1 MNRYLYTT
9 ASLATCTLS
18 LIVGAITIAPAQAE
32 APDTVPD
39 VGVRFQPPTSVF
51 LKDAHVVVSADKQL
65 TTASLLI
72 GQGKIL
78 AVGDKLAPPS
88 GAEVIDCQGKY
99 LYPAFVDPLVEFDV
113 KQNASPISYW
123 NSNVTPERRMAESLQ
138 IDKAK
143 LESLRK
149 AGVGMVLAAPNSGI
163 IKGQSCVLSTAD
175 APMNEALHRSDVFQH
190 IRLYS
195 IRGNSQ
201 RYPTSPMGA
210 VALARQALL
219 DADWYQRAQQ
229 AAAANALLP
238 RPDTSAALQAL
249 EPAIRARQAVVI
261 DGTNEL
267 YALRGDRLAREFL
280 LQLII
285 RGSGREYRQLA
296 ALAATGRTFI
306 IPVDFPDAPKMDTE
320 GDMLDTTLQTLMHW
334 RLAPENPARLEQ
346 AGVDFVLTTDGLA
359 KPTELLSK
367 LRSAITAGLSERKAL
382 SAITSEPAQLLGVE
396 PLVGTLEAGKL
407 ANILVTDGPLFA
419 KGTNIEETWVQG
431 KRDRWKAEL
440 AVDPRGQWSLL
451 NSADSVELQLEISG
465 KADKLIAKIG
475 LPSAFADAQ
484 EAETARADHAKPS
497 SESDSTKNH
506 VDSTS
511 EKPIEVQ
518 ELTSNGLQLT
528 GTFDAQNLS
537 GKPSG
542 RAWLSIVL
550 LQDDGESLAMDANV
564 RWSDGSQTRYH
575 ATRAGQST
583 KDDPQAGESTES
595 DTTKVSQDEQANAE
609 RPPAPKPKGSDNDS
623 KPEASIA
630 DATQSVACEVNYP
643 LGAFGRSAPPE
654 QPDVLLIKNAT
665 IWTCA
670 EAGILEHADILVR
683 RGVIEQVGQNLASV
697 KDAQVIDA
705 SGMHVSPGII
715 DCHSHMAT
723 DGGVN
728 ETGQTI
734 TAEVR
739 IGDFIDSNDITIYR
753 QLAGGVTTSNIL
765 HGSANPIGGQNQ
777 VIKLRWGSL
786 DEDLKMREAPAGIK
800 FALGENVKQSN
811 SEGDHSRYPQS
822 RMGVEQLIRDRFEA
836 ARDYRQQ
843 WQHPDRH
850 ANSLPPRRDLE
861 LEALVEVLEGHR
873 WIHCHSYRQDEIL
886 MILRLLEDYDITIGS
901 LQHILE
907 GYKVA
912 DAMAAHGATGSSF
925 SDWWAYKIE
934 VLDAIPYNGAVMHR
948 AGVVVSFNSDDAEL
962 ARHLNH
968 EAAKAIKYGG
978 VEPSEALKFVTLN
991 PAKQLRIDRWVG
1003 SITAGKQADLVLW
1016 NRSPLSTLSV
1026 CMQTWIDGRKYF
1038 DREQDQIRRE
1048 QDEQLRLKLIQLAS
1062 AEPGDKQTNADDK
1075 DPSQWWVRY
1084 DEFCHHG
1091 DGEGESGSRGD
1102 RERGRQGVKETR
1114 SEGVKE

>member
-1 MNRYLYTT
+1 ML
-9 ASLATCTLS
+9 
-18 LIVGAITIAPAQAE
+18 TIARVQAE
-32 APDTVPD
+32 EPNTVPD

-51 LKDAHVVVSADKQL
+51 LKDAHIVVSADKEL
-65 TTASLLI
+65 TTASLLLHH
-72 GQGKIL
+72 GKIM
-78 AVGDKLAPPS
+78 AIGNEIVPP
-88 GAEVIDCQGKY
+88 GGVEVIDCQGKY

-113 KQNASPISYW
+113 KQHESPTGYW

-143 LESLRK
+143 LKSLRK

-175 APMNEALHRSDVFQH
+175 APLNELLHRSDVFQH
-190 IRLYS
+190 MRLYPN
-195 IRGNSQ
+195 RGSSE

-210 VALARQALL
+210 VALARQVLL

-229 AAAANALLP
+229 AAAANARLP
-238 RPDTSAALQAL
+238 RPDSSAALLAL
-249 EPAIRARQAVVI
+249 EPVIRARQTVVI

-267 YALRGDRLAREFL
+267 YALRGDRFAREFL
-280 LQLII
+280 LKLIL
-285 RGSGREYRQLA
+285 RGSGREYRQLD

-306 IPVDFPDAPKMDTE
+306 IPINFPDAPKMNTE
-320 GDMLDTTLQTLMHW
+320 VDMLDTTLQTLMHW

-346 AGVDFVLTTDGLA
+346 AGVDFVLTTDGITKSA
-359 KPTELLSK
+359 ELLTK
-367 LRSAITAGLSERKAL
+367 LRSAITAGLSEHKAL
-382 SAITSEPAQLLGVE
+382 SALTSEPAQLLGVE
-396 PLVGTLEAGKL
+396 HLVGTLEVGKL

-419 KGTNIEETWVQG
+419 EETQIEETWVHG
-431 KRDRWKAEL
+431 RRDRWKAEL
-440 AVDPRGQWSLL
+440 TIDPRGEWKLIDAS
-451 NSADSVELQLEISG
+451 DSVDLQLEISG
-465 KADKLIAKIG
+465 EPDELSAKIG
-475 LPSAFADAQ
+475 LPAAFADAFS
-484 EAETARADHAKPS
+484 TAQGAKVAPADNPKTSTENAS
-497 SESDSTKNH
+497 SQNKEDA
-506 VDSTS
+506 TS
-511 EKPIEVQ
+511 EKPIKVK
-518 ELTSNGLQLT
+518 ELANNGLQIT
-528 GTFDAQNLS
+528 GTFYAQDLG
-537 GKPSG
+537 GKPNG
-542 RAWLSIVL
+542 RAWLSLVL
-550 LQDDGESLAMDANV
+550 LQDEDNPLAMDASV
-564 RWSDGSQTRYH
+564 LWSDGSQTRYH
-575 ATRAGQST
+575 ASRIGPPSKDSPKAG
-583 KDDPQAGESTES
+583 KSTES
-595 DTTKVSQDEQANAE
+595 GAKKSNEDEQTGSE
-609 RPPAPKPKGSDNDS
+609 RPPAPKPPASDNKNKS
-623 KPEASIA
+623 EASTS
-630 DATQSVACEVNYP
+630 DALQSVACEINYP
-643 LGAFGRSAPPE
+643 LGAYGRTAPPE

-665 IWTCA
+665 VWTCD

-683 RGVIEQVGQNLASV
+683 RGVIEQVGQNLESV
-697 KDAQVIDA
+697 KDAQVIDG

-728 ETGQTI
+728 ESGQTI

-739 IGDFIDSNDITIYR
+739 VGDFIDSNDITIYR

-811 SEGDHSRYPQS
+811 HAGGSSRYPQS
-822 RMGVEQLIRDRFEA
+822 RMGVEQLMRDRFEA
-836 ARDYRQQ
+836 ARDYREH
-843 WQHPDRH
+843 WQHPERRV
-850 ANSLPPRRDLE
+850 NSLPPRRDLE
-861 LEALVEVLEGHR
+861 LEALVEVLEGRR

-886 MILRLLEDYDITIGS
+886 MMLRLLEDYGVTIGS

-991 PAKQLRIDRWVG
+991 PAKQLRIDNWVG
-1003 SITAGKQADLVLW
+1003 SITVGKQADLVIW

-1038 DREQDQIRRE
+1038 DREQEQIRQQ
-1048 QDEQLRLKLIQLAS
+1048 QDEQLRLKLIQLA
-1062 AEPGDKQTNADDK
+1062 AAQPGDKEEEANDK
-1075 DPSQWWVRY
+1075 DPSLWWARY

-1091 DGEGESGSRGD
+1091 HDDGSG
-1102 RERGRQGVKETR
+1102 GVKEWR
-1114 SEGVKE
+1114 SGGVKE

>member
-1 MNRYLYTT
+1 MNRCFTKGAGLAICTLCWIVC
-9 ASLATCTLS
+9 ALATAL
-18 LIVGAITIAPAQAE
+18 VQAE
-32 APDTVPD
+32 EPDTAPD
-39 VGVRFQPPTSVF
+39 VGVRFQPPVSVF
-51 LKDAHVVVSADKQL
+51 LKDAHVVVSADKEL
-65 TTASLLI
+65 ATASLLI
-72 GQGKIL
+72 GHGKIL
-78 AVGDKLAPPS
+78 AVGDKLVPPS
-88 GAEVIDCQGKY
+88 GAQVIDCQGKY
-99 LYPAFVDPLVEFDV
+99 LYPAFVDPLVEFDA
-113 KQNASPISYW
+113 KQNASPTSYW
-123 NSNVTPERRMAESLQ
+123 NGNVTPERRMAESLQ
-138 IDKAK
+138 IDKSK

-175 APMNEALHRSDVFQH
+175 APMNEVLHRSDVFQH
-190 IRLYS
+190 IRLYPN
-195 IRGNSQ
+195 RGNSE

-210 VALARQALL
+210 VALARQAFL

-229 AAAANALLP
+229 AAAANELLP

-249 EPAIRARQAVVI
+249 EPAIRARQTVVT

-267 YALRGDRLAREFL
+267 YALRGDRLAREFML
-280 LQLII
+280 KLII

-306 IPVDFPDAPKMDTE
+306 IPVNFPDAPKMNTE

-346 AGVDFVLTTDGLA
+346 AEVDFVLTTDGLA

-367 LRSAITAGLSERKAL
+367 LRSAITAGLSEHKAL
-382 SAITSEPAQLLGVE
+382 SALTSEPAQLLGVE
-396 PLVGTLEAGKL
+396 PLVGTLEVGKL

-431 KRDRWKAEL
+431 RRDRWKAEL
-440 AVDPRGQWSLL
+440 AVDPRSEWSLR
-451 NSADSVELQLEISG
+451 NTADSVELQLEISG
-465 KADKLIAKIG
+465 KADKLSAKIG

-484 EAETARADHAKPS
+484 GEKAAPVDHAESS
-497 SESDSTKNH
+497 SEKASTKKQA
-506 VDSTS
+506 DPTR
-511 EKPIEVQ
+511 EKPIEVK

-528 GTFDAQNLS
+528 GTFNAQKLD

-542 RAWLSIVL
+542 WAWLSIVL
-550 LQDDGESLAMDANV
+550 LQDEGKPLAMDVNV

-583 KDDPQAGESTES
+583 TDEPQSSESTES
-595 DTTKVSQDEQANAE
+595 GATKVSEDDQTSAE
-609 RPPAPKPKGSDNDS
+609 RPPAPKPKGSTNEI
-623 KPEASIA
+623 KPEASSV

-643 LGAFGRSAPPE
+643 LGALGRTAPPE

-665 IWTCA
+665 IWTCD

-683 RGVIEQVGQNLASV
+683 RGIIAQVGQDLASV
-697 KDAQVIDA
+697 EGAQVIDA

-728 ETGQTI
+728 ESGQTI

-753 QLAGGVTTSNIL
+753 QLAGGVTTANIL
-765 HGSANPIGGQNQ
+765 HGSANPIGGQSQ

-786 DEDLKMREAPAGIK
+786 DEDLKMSEAPAGIK

-811 SEGDHSRYPQS
+811 SQASSRYPQS
-822 RMGVEQLIRDRFEA
+822 RMGVEQLMRDRLEA

-843 WQHPDRH
+843 WQLPGRH

-886 MILRLLEDYDITIGS
+886 MMLRLLDDYDITIGS

-912 DAMAAHGATGSSF
+912 DAMAEHGATGSTF
-925 SDWWAYKIE
+925 SDWWTYKIE

-1003 SITAGKQADLVLW
+1003 SITVGKQADFVIW
-1016 NRSPLSTLSV
+1016 NRSPLSTLSA

-1038 DREQDQIRRE
+1038 DREQDQIHRE
-1048 QDEQLRLKLIQLAS
+1048 RDEQLRLKLIQLAT
-1062 AEPGDKQTNADDK
+1062 AQPGDKETSADDK

-1091 DGEGESGSRGD
+1091 HEDGAEESRNEGAE
-1102 RERGRQGVKETR
+1102 E
-1114 SEGVKE
+1114 